1 MVMDFHTRYQKL
13 NDAQRR
19 AVDTIDGPVMVV
31 AGPGTGKTELLS
43 MRVANILKQTDELPE
58 NILCLT
64 FTDAGVIAMK
74 KRLREIIGRDAYKV
88 PVMTF
93 HSFGTDIMNQYPE
106 YFYSGA
112 SFRPADE
119 LAQLRIVAEILDT
132 LPYDDPLKAKMNGEY
147 TSIKSIISAI
157 GDIKGAGLTDEQF
170 RLLLNATEST
180 VDKVEPL
187 IVTAIGDGMRSKA
200 AIERFETLL
209 EQLQGI
215 DEPKPL
221 ENFST
226 LIKLLTSTLDSAVTD
241 AKNIGK
247 TKPLTEWKDQL
258 VEKDSAKNIVMKARK
273 QLRKLRALNV
283 VYFEYL
289 HRMQNAELYDFNDMI
304 LQVVKAIETQHDLR
318 YDLQEK
324 YHYIMVDEFQDTNPA
339 QMSIVHNLTNN
350 PVVEDQPNILV
361 VGDDDQA
368 IYGFQGADI
377 GNILQFEETYSQ
389 TIKIPLLENYRSVAA
404 ILETASQVIT
414 QSDERIPGI
423 DKSLQA
429 KTTATAAS
437 SEIVEFATPHEER
450 KWIADS
456 IRALLDAQE
465 KPSEIA
471 VIARKHKDLE
481 SLIGYLTDNDIAI
494 NYERQEDVLEDEI
507 IKLVE
512 HISAVVH
519 AISIEQHDDANGML
533 PELLGHPMWG
543 INPRTL
549 WEISL
554 SAYKDR
560 KQWLEIMPDHEATS
574 PIFDWL
580 LATAGQALHLP
591 LERMI
596 DVIIGNSSLIESY
609 TSPLKEYFFSD
620 TERENNLAT
629 YTIHLEN
636 LSSIRK
642 KLREH
647 YSTLKKPLLGDYLNF
662 MQDNRAAKIKISAKR
677 HIGAEE
683 SAVKLISGHGSK
695 GLEFNH
701 VFIVNATDSQWG
713 EKASGKSDSIKFPPH
728 LRLKQNSNSY
738 DERLRLFYVAMTRAR
753 RGLHITYANENDNG
767 KEMLMAGFLAENSLP
782 LRKIEHDESL
792 ENREQ
797 AAEKEWYEPILS
809 IPAIT
814 IEQYLAP
821 ELATYKLSAT
831 HFTNFLDVSRGGP
844 RKFLLNNM
852 LHFPSAQSTAASF
865 GNAIHNTLERI
876 HTHMR
881 AHHILMPEEDIMAEF
896 ERQLEAYAFSDDE
909 WNHFLQKGQNI
920 LHTFLAERSDM
931 FNANQIA
938 ERNFSNQ
945 DVTLGDAR
953 LKGKLD
959 VLEIDKTSKTAK
971 VIDYKTGKPLESWS
985 RGSDYDKMKAHHYR
999 QQLLFYKLLI
1009 EHSRDYHQYTMT
1021 DGELQFVEPNDAG
1034 HTVNLSLGEIDV
1046 EEFERFKRL
1055 VGIVWQHINDLSFPD
1070 TSHYEPTVEGI
1081 KQFENDL
1088 LTKSQ

>member
-1 MVMDFHTRYQKL
+1 MDFNARYQKL
-13 NDAQRR
+13 NDAQRQ
-19 AVDTIDGPVMVV
+19 AVDTIDGPVMVI

-106 YFYSGA
+106 HFYSGA

-119 LAQLRIVAEILDT
+119 LMQLGIITDILDK
-132 LPYDDPLKAKMNGEY
+132 LPYGDPLKAKMNGEY
-147 TSIKSIISAI
+147 TSVKSIISAI

-180 VDKVEPL
+180 VDTVEPL
-187 IVTAIGDGMRSKA
+187 IVEAIGEGMRSKA
-200 AIERFETLL
+200 AIVRFENLL
-209 EQLQGI
+209 ETFQGI
-215 DEPKPL
+215 DEVKPL

-226 LIKLLTSTLDSAVTD
+226 FIKLLTNSLSDAVDDAKTLD
-241 AKNIGK
+241 K
-247 TKPLTEWKDQL
+247 TKPLTEWKDRL
-258 VEKDSAKNIVMKARK
+258 VEKDAAKNIVMKARK

-283 VYFEYL
+283 VYYEYL
-289 HRMQNAELYDFNDMI
+289 AQMQAAELYDFNDMI
-304 LQVVKAIETQHDLR
+304 LQVVKAIETQNDLR

-339 QMSIVHNLTNN
+339 QMSIVNNLTNN
-350 PVVEDQPNILV
+350 PIVEGKPNILV

-377 GNILQFEETYSQ
+377 GNILQFEETYPA
-389 TIKIPLLENYRSVAA
+389 TTKIALLENYRSVTP
-404 ILETASQVIT
+404 ILATASEVIQ
-414 QSDERIPGI
+414 QSNERIPGI
-423 DKSLQA
+423 DKQLQA
-429 KTTATAAS
+429 KTTQSPAQ
-437 SEIVEFATPHEER
+437 SEIVEFSTPHEER
-450 KWIADS
+450 QWIANN
-456 IRALLDAQE
+456 IRKLLDGGE

-471 VIARKHKDLE
+471 VIARKHRDLE
-481 SLIGYLTDNDIAI
+481 SLIGYLTDTDIAI
-494 NYERQEDVLEDEI
+494 NYERQENALDDEI

-512 HISAVVH
+512 HIGEVIY
-519 AISIEQHDDANGML
+519 AISIERHDEANSLL

-543 INPRTL
+543 IEPRTL

-554 SAYKDR
+554 AAYKDR
-560 KQWLEIMPDHEATS
+560 KHWLEIMPDYESTK
-574 PIFDWL
+574 PLFEWL

-591 LERMI
+591 LELMI
-596 DVIIGNSSLIESY
+596 DVIIGNSSLIETY

-620 TERENNLAT
+620 TERENNLAI

-647 YSTLKKPLLGDYLNF
+647 NLSLKRPLLGDYLNF
-662 MQDNRAAKIKISAKR
+662 MQDNRTAKISISTKR
-677 HIGAEE
+677 HVGSEE
-683 SAVKLISGHGSK
+683 SGVKLISGHGSK

-701 VFIVNATDSQWG
+701 VFIVNATESQWG

-728 LRLKQNSNSY
+728 LRLKKSGDSY
-738 DERLRLFYVAMTRAR
+738 NERLRLFYVAMTRAR
-753 RGLHITYANENDNG
+753 RGLHISYANENDNG
-767 KEMLMAGFLAENSLP
+767 KDMLMAGFLAENSLP
-782 LRKIEHDESL
+782 LRAVEHDDSD

-797 AAEKEWYEPILS
+797 AAEKEWYEPIIS
-809 IPAIT
+809 IPQIT
-814 IEQYLAP
+814 IEEYLAP

-831 HFTNFLDVSRGGP
+831 HLTNFLDVTRGGP
-844 RKFLLNNM
+844 RKFLLSNM
-852 LHFPSAQSTAASF
+852 LHFPSAMSPAASF
-865 GNAIHNTLERI
+865 GNAIHNTLERV

-881 AHHILMPEEDIMAEF
+881 AHGSLIPEEDILAEF
-896 ERQLEAYAFSDDE
+896 ERQLDDYSFSEDE
-909 WNHFLQKGQNI
+909 QNHFLQKGHDI
-920 LHTFLAERSDM
+920 LHIFLAERSDM
-931 FNANQIA
+931 FNPNQIA
-938 ERNFSNQ
+938 ERNFIHQ
-945 DVTLGDAR
+945 DVTLDDAR

-959 VLEIDKTSKTAK
+959 VLEIDKETKTAK
-971 VIDYKTGKPLESWS
+971 VIDYKTGKPFETWGK
-985 RGSDYDKMKAHHYR
+985 GSEYDKLKSYHYR
-999 QQLLFYKLLI
+999 QQLLFYKLLV
-1009 EHSRDYHQYTMT
+1009 ENSRDYHNYAMT
-1021 DGELQFVEPNDAG
+1021 DGALQFIEPNDAG
-1034 HTVNLSLGEIDV
+1034 HTVNVPLGEIDP

-1055 VGIVWQHINDLSFPD
+1055 VGVVWQHINDLSFPD
-1070 TSHYEPTVEGI
+1070 TSHYEPTVAGI
-1081 KQFENDL
+1081 KQFEDDL

>member
-1 MVMDFHTRYQKL
+1 MSFEERYQKL
-13 NDAQRR
+13 NPAQRQ

-106 YFYSGA
+106 HFYSGA

-119 LAQLRIVAEILDT
+119 LTQLRIINDILDK

-147 TSIKSIISAI
+147 TSVKNIISAI
-157 GDIKGAGLTDEQF
+157 GDVKGAGLTDEQF
-170 RLLLNATEST
+170 SLLLDTTEST
-180 VDKVEPL
+180 VNKVEQL
-187 IVTAIGDGMRSKA
+187 IVEAIGDGMRGKA
-200 AIERFETLL
+200 PIARFEALL
-209 EQLQGI
+209 EKLRGI

-226 LIKLLTSTLDSAVTD
+226 LIKLLTSTLEDAVD
-241 AKNIGK
+241 EAKALDK
-247 TKPLTEWKDQL
+247 AKPLTEWKDEL
-258 VEKDSAKNIVMKARK
+258 VEKDAAKNIVMKARK

-283 VYFEYL
+283 VYVEYL
-289 HRMQNAELYDFNDMI
+289 NQMQTGELYDFNDMI
-304 LQVVKAIETQHDLR
+304 LQVVKAIETQNDLR

-339 QMSIVHNLTNN
+339 QMSIVNNLTNN
-350 PVVEDQPNILV
+350 PVVDDQPNILV

-377 GNILQFEETYSQ
+377 GNILQFEETYTQ
-389 TIKIPLLENYRSVAA
+389 TTKIPLLENYRSVAP
-404 ILETASQVIT
+404 ILETASQVIG

-423 DKSLQA
+423 DKNLEA
-429 KTTATAAS
+429 KTTNTPAN

-456 IRALLDAQE
+456 IRELLDGGE

-471 VIARKHKDLE
+471 IIARKHKDLE
-481 SLIGYLTDNDIAI
+481 SLIGYLGDVDVAI
-494 NYERQEDVLEDEI
+494 NYERKEDVLDDEI

-512 HISAVVH
+512 RIGAVVH
-519 AISIEQHDDANGML
+519 AISTERHDHANSML

-543 INPRTL
+543 IEPRTL

-560 KQWLEIMPDHEATS
+560 QQWLEIIPNHESTQ
-574 PIFDWL
+574 PIFEWL

-596 DVIIGNSSLIESY
+596 DVIIGNSSLVESY

-620 TERENNLAT
+620 NERENNLAM

-647 YSTLKKPLLGDYLNF
+647 HLSLKKPLLGDYLNF
-662 MQDNRAAKIKISAKR
+662 MQDNRTAKIKISAKR

-683 SAVKLISGHGSK
+683 TAVKLISGHGSK

-701 VFIVNATDSQWG
+701 VFIVNATESQWG

-728 LRLKQNSNSY
+728 LRLKQNGNSY
-738 DERLRLFYVAMTRAR
+738 NERLRLFYVAMTRAR
-753 RGLHITYANENDNG
+753 RGLHISYANENDNG
-767 KEMLMAGFLAENSLP
+767 KDMLMAGFLAENSLP
-782 LRKIEHDESL
+782 LRAVEHNESD

-809 IPAIT
+809 IPEIT
-814 IEQYLAP
+814 IQQYLAP

-831 HFTNFLDVSRGGP
+831 HFTNFLDVTRGGP

-852 LHFPSAQSTAASF
+852 LHFPSAQSAAASF
-865 GNAIHNTLERI
+865 GNAIHNTMERI

-881 AHHILMPEEDIMAEF
+881 AHGSLLSEEDIMAEF
-896 ERQLEAYAFSDDE
+896 ERQLDEYSFSDDE
-909 WNHFLQKGQNI
+909 RTHFLQKGHNI
-920 LHTFLAERSDM
+920 LHVFLAERSDM
-931 FNANQIA
+931 FNPNQIA

-945 DVTLGDAR
+945 DVTLEDAR
-953 LKGKLD
+953 L
-959 VLEIDKTSKTAK
+959 
-971 VIDYKTGKPLESWS
+971 
-985 RGSDYDKMKAHHYR
+985 
-999 QQLLFYKLLI
+999 
-1009 EHSRDYHQYTMT
+1009 
-1021 DGELQFVEPNDAG
+1021 
-1034 HTVNLSLGEIDV
+1034 
-1046 EEFERFKRL
+1046 
-1055 VGIVWQHINDLSFPD
+1055 
-1070 TSHYEPTVEGI
+1070 
-1081 KQFENDL
+1081 
-1088 LTKSQ
+1088 

>member
-1 MVMDFHTRYQKL
+1 MDFSARYTKL
-13 NDAQRR
+13 NNAQRQ

-119 LAQLRIVAEILDT
+119 LTQLRIVTDILDK

-147 TSIKSIISAI
+147 TSIKSILGAI
-157 GDIKGAGLTDEQF
+157 GDIKGAGLTDEQL
-170 RLLLNATEST
+170 RLLLNATEAT
-180 VDKVEPL
+180 VERVEPL
-187 IVTAIGDGMRSKA
+187 IVTAIGDGMRGKA

-209 EQLQGI
+209 EKFRAI
-215 DEPKPL
+215 DEHKPL

-226 LIKLLTSTLDSAVTD
+226 LIKLLTDTLEDAVDAAKTLD
-241 AKNIGK
+241 K

-258 VEKDSAKNIVMKARK
+258 VEKDSEKNVVMKARK

-283 VYFEYL
+283 VYFQYL
-289 HRMQNAELYDFNDMI
+289 NTMQSNELYDFNDMI
-304 LQVVKAIETQHDLR
+304 LQVVKAIETQNDLR

-339 QMSIVHNLTNN
+339 QMSIIHNLTNN
-350 PVVEDQPNILV
+350 PAVEDQPNILV

-368 IYGFQGADI
+368 IYGFQGANI
-377 GNILQFEETYSQ
+377 GNILQFEDTYPL
-389 TIKIPLLENYRSVAA
+389 TTKIPLLENYRSVGN
-404 ILETASQVIT
+404 ILETASQVIA

-423 DKSLQA
+423 DKNLLA
-429 KTTATAAS
+429 KTTDKPAE

-450 KWIADS
+450 QWIADS
-456 IRALLDAQE
+456 IRALLDANE

-481 SLIGYLTDNDIAI
+481 SLIGYLTDKDIAI
-494 NYERQEDVLEDEI
+494 NYERKEDVLDDEI
-507 IKLVE
+507 VRLVE
-512 HISAVVH
+512 HIGAIIH
-519 AISIEQHDDANGML
+519 ALSIEQHDDANGML

-554 SAYKDR
+554 AAYKDK
-560 KQWLEIMPDHEATS
+560 KQWLEIMPDHDATR
-574 PIFDWL
+574 PLFEWL
-580 LATAGQALHLP
+580 LASAGQALHLP
-591 LERMI
+591 LERMV
-596 DVIIGNSSLIESY
+596 DVIIGNASLIDSY

-620 TERENNLAT
+620 QEREENLAL
-629 YTIHLEN
+629 YTMHLEN
-636 LSSIRK
+636 LSTIRK

-647 YSTLKKPLLGDYLNF
+647 NASIKKPLLGDYLEF
-662 MQDNRAAKIKISAKR
+662 MEENRRAKIKISAKR
-677 HIGAEE
+677 HIGAEDT
-683 SAVKLISGHGSK
+683 AVKLISGHGSK

-701 VFIVNATDSQWG
+701 VFIVNATDAQWG
-713 EKASGKSDSIKFPPH
+713 EKANGKKDTITFPPH
-728 LRLKQNSNSY
+728 LRLKQNGNSY
-738 DERLRLFYVAMTRAR
+738 NERLRLFYVAMTRAR
-753 RGLHITYANENDNG
+753 QGLHISYATENDNG
-767 KEMLMAGFLAENSLP
+767 KEMLMAGFLAENGLP
-782 LRKIEHDESL
+782 LRVVEHDESV

-797 AAEKEWYEPILS
+797 AAEKQWYEPILS

-814 IEQYLAP
+814 IQQYLAP

-844 RKFLLNNM
+844 RKFLLNNL
-852 LHFPSAQSTAASF
+852 LHFPSAQSSAASF
-865 GNAIHNTLERI
+865 GNAIHNTLERV

-881 AHHILMPEEDIMAEF
+881 THESLMPEEDILSEF
-896 ERQLEAYAFSDDE
+896 ERQLGAYALTDDE
-909 WNHFLQKGQNI
+909 WEHFLKKGQDA
-920 LHTFLAERSDM
+920 LHIFLSERSDT
-931 FNANQIA
+931 FNPNQIA

-945 DVTLGDAR
+945 DVTLDTAR

-959 VLEIDKTSKTAK
+959 VLEIDKQTKTAK
-971 VIDYKTGKPLESWS
+971 VIDYKTGKPLEVWGK
-985 RGSDYDKMKAHHYR
+985 GSDYDKMKAHHYR

-1009 EHSRDYHQYTMT
+1009 ENSRDYHAYTMT
-1021 DGELQFVEPNDAG
+1021 DGALQFVEPNDAG
-1034 HTVNLSLGEIDV
+1034 HTVLLPLGNVDQ
-1046 EEFERFKRL
+1046 EEFDRFKRL
-1055 VGIVWQHINDLSFPD
+1055 VGVVWQHINDLSFPD
-1070 TSHYEPTVEGI
+1070 TSQYDPTVDGI
-1081 KQFENDL
+1081 RQFEDDL
-1088 LTKSQ
+1088 LTKS

>member
-1 MVMDFHTRYQKL
+1 MDFAGRYKQL
-13 NDAQRR
+13 NEEQRR
-19 AVDTIDGPVMVV
+19 AVDTIDGPVMVI
-31 AGPGTGKTELLS
+31 AGPGTGKTELLA
-43 MRVANILKQTDELPE
+43 MRAANILKQTDELPE

-119 LAQLRIVAEILDT
+119 LTQLQIITDILDK
-132 LPYDDPLKAKMNGEY
+132 LPYDNPLKAKMNGEY

-187 IVTAIGDGMRSKA
+187 LVDAIGDGMRSKT
-200 AIERFETLL
+200 AITRFETLL
-209 EQLQGI
+209 EKLRGI

-226 LIKLLTSTLDSAVTD
+226 LIKLLTNTLED
-241 AKNIGK
+241 ALGEAKTLNK
-247 TKPLTEWKDQL
+247 TKPLTGWKDQL
-258 VEKDSAKNIVMKARK
+258 VEKDAAKNIVMKARK

-289 HRMQNAELYDFNDMI
+289 DQMQTAEFYDFNDMI
-304 LQVVKAIETQHDLR
+304 LQVVKAIETQNDLR

-339 QMSIVHNLTNN
+339 QMSIVNNLTNN
-350 PVVEDQPNILV
+350 PVVEDKPNILV

-377 GNILQFEETYSQ
+377 GNILQFEETYPL
-389 TIKIPLLENYRSVAA
+389 TTKIALLKNYRSVAP
-404 ILETASQVIT
+404 ILETAGQVIQ
-414 QSDERIPGI
+414 QSNERIPGI
-423 DKSLQA
+423 DKNLQA
-429 KTTATAAS
+429 KTTNAPAK

-456 IRALLDAQE
+456 IRKLLDSNE

-471 VIARKHKDLE
+471 IIARKHKDLE
-481 SLIGYLTDNDIAI
+481 SLIGYLTDADIAI
-494 NYERQEDVLEDEI
+494 NYERQEDVLDDEI

-512 HISAVVH
+512 RIGEVIH
-519 AISIEQHDDANGML
+519 AICVERHDDANGML

-543 INPRTL
+543 IDPRTL

-554 SAYKDR
+554 SAYKER
-560 KQWLEIMPDHEATS
+560 KQWLEIMPNHESTL
-574 PIFDWL
+574 PIFEWL

-591 LERMI
+591 LETMMDI
-596 DVIIGNSSLIESY
+596 IIGNSSLIESY

-620 TERENNLAT
+620 SERENNLAT
-629 YTIHLEN
+629 YTIYLEN

-647 YSTLKKPLLGDYLNF
+647 HLSLNKPLLGDYLDF
-662 MQDNRAAKIKISAKR
+662 MQDNRVAKIKISAKR
-677 HIGAEE
+677 HIGSEK

-701 VFIVNATDSQWG
+701 VFIVNATESQWG
-713 EKASGKSDSIKFPPH
+713 EKASGKSSAIKFPPH
-728 LRLKQNSNSY
+728 LRLKRTSNSY

-753 RGLHITYANENDNG
+753 RGLHISYALENDNG
-767 KEMLMAGFLAENSLP
+767 KEMLMAGFLAENNLP
-782 LRKIEHDESL
+782 LRTVEHDNSDK
-792 ENREQ
+792 NREE
-797 AAEKEWYEPILS
+797 AAEKEWYEPIIS
-809 IPAIT
+809 IPQIT
-814 IEQYLAP
+814 IQQYLEP

-831 HFTNFLDVSRGGP
+831 HLTNFLDVSRGGP
-844 RKFLLNNM
+844 RKFLLSNM
-852 LHFPSAQSTAASF
+852 LHFPSAMSAAASF
-865 GNAIHNTLERI
+865 GNAIHNTLERV

-881 AHHILMPEEDIMAEF
+881 AHGSLMPEEDILAEF
-896 ERQLEAYAFSDDE
+896 ERQLSNYSLSDNE
-909 WNHFLQKGQNI
+909 LNHFLHKGQSI
-920 LHTFLAERSDM
+920 LHTFLAERSGM
-931 FNANQIA
+931 FNPNQIA
-938 ERNFSNQ
+938 ERSFSNQ
-945 DVTLGDAR
+945 DVTLADAR

-959 VLEIDKTSKTAK
+959 VLEIDKESKTAK
-971 VIDYKTGKPLESWS
+971 VIDYKTGKPFEAWG
-985 RGSDYDKMKAHHYR
+985 RGTEYDKIKSYHYR

-1009 EHSRDYHQYTMT
+1009 ENSRDYHNYTMT
-1021 DGELQFVEPNDAG
+1021 DGALLFIEPNDTG
-1034 HTVNLSLGEIDV
+1034 RTVHLPLGEIDH
-1046 EEFERFKRL
+1046 EEFVRFKQL
-1055 VGIVWQHINDLSFPD
+1055 IGVVWKHINDLSFPD
-1070 TSHYEPTVEGI
+1070 TSQYDESLKGI
-1081 KQFENDL
+1081 RQFEDDL
-1088 LTKSQ
+1088 LTES

>member
-1 MVMDFHTRYQKL
+1 MNPMDFDARYAKL
-13 NDAQRR
+13 NDAQRQ

-74 KRLREIIGRDAYKV
+74 KRLRDIIGRDAYKV

-93 HSFGTDIMNQYPE
+93 HSFGTDVMNQYPE

-119 LAQLRIVAEILDT
+119 LAQRKIITDILDKM
-132 LPYDDPLKAKMNGEY
+132 PYDDPLRSTMNGEY
-147 TSIKSIISAI
+147 TSVKSINMAI

-170 RLLLNATEST
+170 RLLLNATEAT

-187 IVTAIGDGMRSKA
+187 IVEAIGDGMRGKA
-200 AIERFETLL
+200 PIARFEALL
-209 EQLQGI
+209 EKLRSI

-221 ENFST
+221 ENFTT
-226 LIKLLTSTLDSAVTD
+226 LIKLLTDTLGDAVNSANELD
-241 AKNIGK
+241 KA
-247 TKPLTEWKDQL
+247 KPLTEWKDHL
-258 VEKDSAKNIVMKARK
+258 VEKDASKNIVMKARK

-283 VYFEYL
+283 VYYEYL
-289 HRMQNAELYDFNDMI
+289 NNMQTAELYDFNDMI
-304 LQVVKAIETQHDLR
+304 LQVVKAIETQTELR

-339 QMSIVHNLTNN
+339 QMSIVNNLTNN
-350 PVVEDQPNILV
+350 PVTEGKPNILV

-377 GNILQFEETYSQ
+377 GNILQFEETYPQ
-389 TIKIPLLENYRSVAA
+389 TIKIPLLENYRSVAP
-404 ILETASQVIT
+404 ILQTASQVIA
-414 QSDERIPGI
+414 QSNERIPGI
-423 DKSLQA
+423 DKNLQA
-429 KTTATAAS
+429 KTTKPPAT

-450 KWIADS
+450 KWIAES
-456 IRALLDAQE
+456 ISELLDANE

-481 SLIGYLTDNDIAI
+481 SLIGYLTDANIPI
-494 NYERQEDVLEDEI
+494 NYERKEDVLEDEVVKI
-507 IKLVE
+507 IERVG
-512 HISAVVH
+512 IVVH
-519 AISIEQHDDANGML
+519 AISVERHDEANSLL

-554 SAYKDR
+554 SAHKDH
-560 KQWLEIMPDHEATS
+560 KHWLEIMPDHETTR
-574 PIFDWL
+574 PLFEWL

-596 DVIIGNSSLIESY
+596 DVLIGNSSLIESY
-609 TSPLKEYFFSD
+609 TSPLKGYFFSD
-620 TERENNLAT
+620 SERESNLAI
-629 YTIHLEN
+629 YTMHLEN

-647 YSTLKKPLLGDYLNF
+647 QASLKKPLLGDYLDF
-662 MQDNRAAKIKISAKR
+662 MQANRTAKIKISAKR

-683 SAVKLISGHGSK
+683 TAVKLISGHGSK

-701 VFIVNATDSQWG
+701 VFIVNATESEWG
-713 EKASGKSDSIKFPPH
+713 EKASGKSDPIAFPPH
-728 LRLKQNSNSY
+728 MRLKQNSNSY

-753 RGLHITYANENDNG
+753 MGLHISYASENTNSKD
-767 KEMLMAGFLAENSLP
+767 MLMAGFLAENKLP
-782 LRKIEHDESL
+782 LRTIEHDDSVET
-792 ENREQ
+792 REQ
-797 AAEKEWYEPILS
+797 AAEKEWYEPIIS
-809 IPAIT
+809 IPEIT
-814 IEQYLAP
+814 MEQYLAP

-844 RKFLLNNM
+844 RKFLLNNL
-852 LHFPSAQSTAASF
+852 LHFPSAQSASASF
-865 GNAIHNTLERI
+865 GNAIHNTLERV

-881 AHHILMPEEDIMAEF
+881 AHGSLMPEEDILSEF
-896 ERQLEAYAFSDDE
+896 ERQLDDYSFSDDE
-909 WNHFLQKGQNI
+909 RDRFSQKGHDI
-920 LHTFLAERSDM
+920 LHIFLAERSDM
-931 FNANQIA
+931 FNPNQIA

-945 DVTLGDAR
+945 DVTLDDAR

-959 VLEIDKTSKTAK
+959 VLEIDKASKTAK
-971 VIDYKTGKPLESWS
+971 VIDYKTGKPFEAWGK
-985 RGSDYDKMKAHHYR
+985 GSDYDKMKSYHYR

-1009 EHSRDYHQYTMT
+1009 ENSRDYHSYTMA
-1021 DGELQFVEPNDAG
+1021 DGALQFVEPNDAG
-1034 HTVNLSLGEIDV
+1034 HTVNLPLGDIDPD
-1046 EEFERFKRL
+1046 EFERFKRL
-1055 VGIVWQHINDLSFPD
+1055 VGIVWRHIQDLSFPD
-1070 TSHYEPTVEGI
+1070 TSSYEPTYKGI
-1081 KQFENDL
+1081 LDFENDL
-1088 LTKSQ
+1088 ISK

>member
-1 MVMDFHTRYQKL
+1 MDFVARYQKL
-13 NDAQRR
+13 NNAQRL

-119 LAQLRIVAEILDT
+119 LTQLRIINDILDK
-132 LPYDDPLKAKMNGEY
+132 LSFNDPLKAKMNGEY
-147 TSIKSIISAI
+147 TSVKSIISAI
-157 GDIKGAGLTDEQF
+157 GDVKGAGLTDEQF
-170 RLLLNATEST
+170 RQLLDATEST
-180 VDKVEPL
+180 VDIVEPL
-187 IVTAIGDGMRSKA
+187 IVDAIGDGMRSKA
-200 AIERFETLL
+200 AIARFEILL
-209 EQLQGI
+209 EKFRDI
-215 DEPKPL
+215 DEIKPL

-226 LIKLLTSTLDSAVTD
+226 FIKLLTNTLEDAVEE
-241 AKNIGK
+241 AKNLDK
-247 TKPLTEWKDQL
+247 TKPLTAWKDQL
-258 VEKDSAKNIVMKARK
+258 VEKNADKNTVMKARK
-273 QLRKLRALNV
+273 QLRKLRSLNV

-289 HRMQNAELYDFNDMI
+289 GQMQTTELYDFNDMI
-304 LQVVKAIETQHDLR
+304 LQVVKAIETQNDLR

-339 QMSIVHNLTNN
+339 QMNIVNNLTNN
-350 PVVEDQPNILV
+350 PVVENKPNILV

-377 GNILQFEETYSQ
+377 GNILQFEETYPL
-389 TIKIPLLENYRSVAA
+389 TTKIPLLENYRSVES
-404 ILETASQVIT
+404 ILETAGQVIG
-414 QSDERIPGI
+414 QSSERIPGI
-423 DKSLQA
+423 NKDLEA
-429 KTTATAAS
+429 KTTDSPAK

-456 IRALLDAQE
+456 IRKLLDAKE

-481 SLIGYLTDNDIAI
+481 SLIGYLTDADIAI
-494 NYERQEDVLEDEI
+494 NYERKENVLDDEI
-507 IKLVE
+507 IKLIE
-512 HISAVVH
+512 RISEVVH
-519 AISIEQHDDANGML
+519 AISIEHHDNANGML

-543 INPRTL
+543 IDPRTL

-554 SAYKDR
+554 SAYKER
-560 KQWLEIMPDHEATS
+560 KQWMEIMPNHESTQ
-574 PIFDWL
+574 PIFDWI

-591 LERMI
+591 LESMI
-596 DVIIGNSSLIESY
+596 DIIIGNTSLIESY
-609 TSPLKEYFFSD
+609 TSPLKEYFFSEG
-620 TERENNLAT
+620 ERENNLAI

-642 KLREH
+642 RLREH
-647 YSTLKKPLLGDYLNF
+647 QISLKKPLLGDYLNF
-662 MQDNRAAKIKISAKR
+662 MQENRAAKIKISARR

-683 SAVKLISGHGSK
+683 TAVKLISGHGSK

-701 VFIVNATDSQWG
+701 VFICNATESQWG
-713 EKASGKSDSIKFPPH
+713 EKASSKSDSIKFPPH

-738 DERLRLFYVAMTRAR
+738 NERLRLFYVAMTRAR
-753 RGLHITYANENDNG
+753 RGLHISYANENDNS

-782 LRKIEHDESL
+782 YRTVEHDSSQ

-809 IPAIT
+809 IPEIT
-814 IEQYLAP
+814 IQQYLAP

-865 GNAIHNTLERI
+865 GNAIHNTLERT

-881 AHHILMPEEDIMAEF
+881 AQESLMPEEDIMAEF
-896 ERQLEAYAFSDDE
+896 ERQLGAYSFSDDE
-909 WNHFLQKGQNI
+909 WNHFLQKGHSI
-920 LHTFLAERSDM
+920 LHIFLAERSDM
-931 FNANQIA
+931 FNPNQIA

-945 DVTLGDAR
+945 DVTLDDAK

-959 VLEIDKTSKTAK
+959 VLEIDKESKTAK
-971 VIDYKTGKPLESWS
+971 VIDYKTGKPFEAWDK
-985 RGSDYDKMKAHHYR
+985 GSEYDKMKSYHYR

-1009 EHSRDYHQYTMT
+1009 ENSRDYHNYTMT
-1021 DGELQFVEPNDAG
+1021 DAALQFIEPNDAG
-1034 HTVNLSLGEIDV
+1034 HTFNLPLGEIDH

-1055 VGIVWQHINDLSFPD
+1055 IGVVWQHINDLSFPD
-1070 TSHYEPTVEGI
+1070 TSQYEQTVKGI
-1081 KQFENDL
+1081 RQFEDDL
-1088 LTKSQ
+1088 LTET